1 MAAIVKCQDS
11 KALVFRQRRMEE
23 KKQTGIK
30 KKRQV
35 IKDKLAK
42 RSDEKKRE

>member
-30 KKRQV
+30 KEETSDQGQV
-35 IKDKLAK
+35 G
-42 RSDEKKRE
+42 EEE